1 MICSSEL
8 TEENSQNTDLRLYCT
23 MLLGW
28 DLRICVFTV
37 SFRCAIKVEND
48 WKIRLL
54 ETLISDT
61 FSGKDEELSYV
72 QLWKITYLF
81 TEDSYLERTLSFL
94 LRKYVSKSENGV
106 HMKKM
111 KELENMPKY
120 MTINTTI

>member
-1 MICSSEL
+1 
-8 TEENSQNTDLRLYCT
+8 
-23 MLLGW
+23 
-28 DLRICVFTV
+28 
-37 SFRCAIKVEND
+37 
-48 WKIRLL
+48 
-54 ETLISDT
+54 
-61 FSGKDEELSYV
+61 V